1 MFRLSILCLILI
13 AALTS
18 DAAHAQNR
26 VDCDR
31 IKSSILHEAVH
42 YCVMLPAGYDVAAGR
57 HPAKRY
63 PVLYYLHGLGD
74 NEQTLF
80 KSGGWNVL
88 QDLRQQHKIGDFLIV
103 APEGKG
109 SFYVNSADKKVLYS
123 DFFLHEFMPY
133 IENRYIVRR
142 ARKSRGISGVSMGG
156 YGALRLAFAHPELFG
171 SVSAQSPALAS
182 RSTRPG
188 DSFGRFLGA
197 VFGNPIDIPH
207 WKQNDPFLL
216 ARQNQTRLRDLAIYF
231 NCGQND
237 EYGFENGAA
246 LLHKQLQ
253 LEGIQH
259 EYHLY
264 PGNHGLEYF
273 LSHIAETMEFHS
285 RVFQAAR

>member
-1 MFRLSILCLILI
+1 
-13 AALTS
+13 
-18 DAAHAQNR
+18 
-26 VDCDR
+26 
-31 IKSSILHEAVH
+31 
-42 YCVMLPAGYDVAAGR
+42 
-57 HPAKRY
+57 
-63 PVLYYLHGLGD
+63 
-74 NEQTLF
+74 
-80 KSGGWNVL
+80 
-88 QDLRQQHKIGDFLIV
+88 
-103 APEGKG
+103 
-109 SFYVNSADKKVLYS
+109 
-123 DFFLHEFMPY
+123 
-133 IENRYIVRR
+133 
-142 ARKSRGISGVSMGG
+142 
-156 YGALRLAFAHPELFG
+156 
-171 SVSAQSPALAS
+171 
-182 RSTRPG
+182 
-188 DSFGRFLGA
+188 